1 MCMLCIE
8 IAKGHITWKEA
19 KRNID
24 EMVDT
29 AKMGSPELQHQFE
42 ILRDLKQKEDE
53 HSKNGGS
60 SDDKIPREKWI

>member
-1 MCMLCIE
+1 MLCIE

-29 AKMGSPELQHQFE
+29 AKIGSPELQHQFE
-42 ILRDLKQKEDE
+42 ILRDLKEKEE
-53 HSKNGGS
+53 KHRLQGGS
-60 SDDKIPREKWI
+60 SDDKIERVRWI